1 MYYIKRL
8 FSMNYKQM
16 LEVID
21 KVHKRSG
28 KSKIYLFFDM
38 IICSLKYQAGYMD
51 YYVFNFENLKSNI
64 RKTFITRGIN
74 NNYIRTM
81 NNREYYHL
89 FDNKIEFNNLFKKY
103 LNRDYLDLNNSTL
116 EEFETFTK
124 KHKIFMAKPVDLQC
138 GKGIEKI
145 EINSK
150 TNIIRNI
157 NHEMVEL
164 YYNIGQAINELIDE
178 YNLEKSQNE
187 IIKSFSNKLTKQFA
201 INLNIYVNGYFFVP
215 YIKKLILF

>member
-16 LEVID
+16 LDVID

-89 FDNKIEFNNLFKKY
+89 FDNKCDVYCQILRKG
-103 LNRDYLDLNNSTL
+103 
-116 EEFETFTK
+116 
-124 KHKIFMAKPVDLQC
+124 KP
-138 GKGIEKI
+138 
-145 EINSK
+145 
-150 TNIIRNI
+150 
-157 NHEMVEL
+157 
-164 YYNIGQAINELIDE
+164 
-178 YNLEKSQNE
+178 
-187 IIKSFSNKLTKQFA
+187 
-201 INLNIYVNGYFFVP
+201 
-215 YIKKLILF
+215 